1 MSVSLFRSIQRFA
14 DLQPADCAALRKI
27 LPLIQP
33 RFHGIVEDFYEEI
46 QRHEVTRQILGDSRQ
61 VQRLKASLSTWLKE
75 VFEGPHDTAYYEK
88 RNRIGLQH
96 VRVGLPQAFVF
107 AAMSRV
113 RRHLQSAVMELP
125 ESEADLRR
133 TAFMAISKALDVD
146 LAIIAGSYHEAE
158 KYRDLIELAPEMIHQ
173 LDPQGR
179 FLTVNQTELRR
190 LGYSHEE
197 LLGTKLEDLVPRED
211 LEAVRKH
218 LNTVLALGE
227 SRCEVRLRSSRGE
240 LIDVE
245 ILATGVRDA
254 LTGRV
259 DRIRSYVRDVIERK
273 RAEEALR
280 QERDTAQRYL
290 DIAGAMICVT
300 GIDGKLLLMN
310 RKGCQ
315 VLGYQEEEVVGRHY
329 THFLPERIHE
339 GAAARLA
346 ELRAGAAEAEKADEL
361 PLLTRAGEERI
372 LELHNTVL
380 RDAEGNVTGI
390 LSSGVDVTDRRRM
403 EKTLIEQAS
412 LARLGEMATIVAH
425 EVKNPLAGIGGA
437 LQVIA
442 RTLPKDTESL
452 PVIHEILARL
462 AALNET
468 VDDLLLY
475 SRPRLPQRIV
485 LPIVCLVQD
494 VVSLVQRDPELRGVK
509 VEIEGAETSVLG
521 DPELLKPAFLN
532 VILNAA
538 QAMGGTG
545 SIRILVEHQR
555 TRCWVAIRDS
565 GPGIPLELRE
575 KVFEPFFSTK
585 HRGTGLGLA
594 ITRRIVEAHQGTI
607 RFECPAEGGTVV
619 TVELPLA
626 R

>member
-1 MSVSLFRSIQRFA
+1 
-14 DLQPADCAALRKI
+14 
-27 LPLIQP
+27 
-33 RFHGIVEDFYEEI
+33 
-46 QRHEVTRQILGDSRQ
+46 
-61 VQRLKASLSTWLKE
+61 
-75 VFEGPHDTAYYEK
+75 
-88 RNRIGLQH
+88 
-96 VRVGLPQAFVF
+96 
-107 AAMSRV
+107 
-113 RRHLQSAVMELP
+113 
-125 ESEADLRR
+125 
-133 TAFMAISKALDVD
+133 
-146 LAIIAGSYHEAE
+146 
-158 KYRDLIELAPEMIHQ
+158 
-173 LDPQGR
+173 
-179 FLTVNQTELRR
+179 
-190 LGYSHEE
+190 
-197 LLGTKLEDLVPRED
+197 
-211 LEAVRKH
+211 
-218 LNTVLALGE
+218 
-227 SRCEVRLRSSRGE
+227 
-240 LIDVE
+240 
-245 ILATGVRDA
+245 VRDA

-412 LARLGEMATIVAH
+412 LARLGEMPTIVAH

-545 SIRILVEHQR
+545 KIRIFVEQQR

-575 KVFEPFFSTK
+575 KVFEPFFTTK

>member
-1 MSVSLFRSIQRFA
+1 
-14 DLQPADCAALRKI
+14 
-27 LPLIQP
+27 
-33 RFHGIVEDFYEEI
+33 
-46 QRHEVTRQILGDSRQ
+46 
-61 VQRLKASLSTWLKE
+61 
-75 VFEGPHDTAYYEK
+75 
-88 RNRIGLQH
+88 
-96 VRVGLPQAFVF
+96 
-107 AAMSRV
+107 
-113 RRHLQSAVMELP
+113 
-125 ESEADLRR
+125 
-133 TAFMAISKALDVD
+133 
-146 LAIIAGSYHEAE
+146 
-158 KYRDLIELAPEMIHQ
+158 
-173 LDPQGR
+173 
-179 FLTVNQTELRR
+179 
-190 LGYSHEE
+190 
-197 LLGTKLEDLVPRED
+197 

-545 SIRILVEHQR
+545 SIRILVKHQR

-575 KVFEPFFSTK
+575 KVFEPFFTTK

-619 TVELPLA
+619 TVELPAA